1 MSDLEIS
8 GGAGPAEAAAI
19 VAVVQ
24 HVLETEA
31 AQQARPVSRPD
42 LSLWVLSN
50 RAPTHGLAPVTD
62 RPLGAH
68 KNAARL

>member
-1 MSDLEIS
+1 MSDLEVS
-8 GGAGPAEAAAI
+8 GGAGPAEACAI

-42 LSLWVLSN
+42 LSPWVMSN
-50 RAPTHGLAPVTD
+50 RAPTHRLGPVTD